1 MPDTQRR
8 ASTTSEVV
16 HTDPVRPAGS
26 GRSRLLLRALALALT
41 VLILILLLGPAT
53 SIEQSQPG
61 FDKVAHFV
69 AFSLLLWSGGVL
81 FSRTRRVTLAVVAVA
96 MGGGSELLQGLVGRD
111 ADWLD
116 FLADT
121 AGVAVTLTV
130 WAAWRGFRPRQA
142 RANPPT
148 QL

>member
-1 MPDTQRR
+1 MPDTERSS
-8 ASTTSEVV
+8 STTYEVV
-16 HTDPVRPAGS
+16 QIGPGRPGS
-26 GRSRLLLRALALALT
+26 GRASLLLRGLALALT
-41 VLILILLLGPAT
+41 VLILVLLLGPAT
-53 SIEQSQPG
+53 SIEQGQPG

-69 AFSLLLWSGGVL
+69 AFGLLLWSGGVL
-81 FSRTRRVTLAVVAVA
+81 FSRIRRLTLAAVVVVI
-96 MGGGSELLQGLVGRD
+96 GGATELLQGLLGRD

-116 FLADT
+116 FLADF
-121 AGVAVTLTV
+121 AGVAATLMV